1 MNAKTGLAITAEGD
15 VAIASFTSNCIYD
28 VEEIARASTVVRQYI
43 ETHQPRKIVFDFT
56 GVKFFSS
63 QVLGL
68 LLEAR
73 AGLQPRHGDVAI
85 TSLSPQLERVFRI
98 TNLDRIFT
106 FYPDKATAVGQSPG
120 DR

>member
-1 MNAKTGLAITAEGD
+1 MNAKTGLAITREGN
-15 VAIASFTSNCIYD
+15 VAVASFTSSCLCD
-28 VEEIARASTVVRQYI
+28 VEEIASAATRIRQYI
-43 ETHQPRKIVFDFT
+43 ETDQPRKMVFDFT

-73 AGLQPRHGDVAI
+73 AGLEPRGGEVAI

-98 TNLDRIFT
+98 TNLDKIFN
-106 FYPDKATAVGQSPG
+106 FYPDKAAAVSPAPG
-120 DR
+120 NR